1 MAGPLRGTGE
11 GAGSG
16 ALVPGPALG
25 LLELRSIARGIVLS
39 DAVVKRAAVRLC
51 LSRPVSPGK
60 HLTLFCGGVA
70 DVEEAFQAGLAVAQA
85 GSALCDSLL
94 LAQVH
99 EEVLAALAGTGALA
113 QTRAAV
119 LREEADVSLALN
131 NRGACALAIVE
142 TFSAAAALLSADAA
156 CKAAAVRLH
165 TLRLCDGLGGKAYY
179 VLCGSQADSE
189 AALQAAEAALTPGLL
204 FARELIAR
212 PHPDLLSALAD
223 G

>member
-11 GAGSG
+11 GAGGG

-70 DVEEAFQAGLAVAQA
+70 DVEEAFQAGLAVAQGA
-85 GSALCDSLL
+85 GQSALCDSLL

-119 LREEADVSLALN
+119 LREDAHVS
-131 NRGACALAIVE
+131 LAIVE

-204 FARELIAR
+204 LTRELIAR

>member
-60 HLTLFCGGVA
+60 HLTLFCGDVA

-99 EEVLAALAGTGALA
+99 DEVLAALAGTGALA
-113 QTRAAV
+113 QTRAAA
-119 LREEADVSLALN
+119 LREEADVSLA
-131 NRGACALAIVE
+131 IIE

-204 FARELIAR
+204 LARELIAR